1 MLGSIRGGI
10 SLKGSIRE
18 TRIRTFPIV
27 HIAANRT
34 GSKKPTSTFVR
45 MAAASRS
52 SCYTISRMLETKG
65 CRTTSSFVNR
75 ITATSSKVSS
85 RVAMSCNPDIP
96 GSRSD

>member
-45 MAAASRS
+45 MAASRS